1 METRNWSAWVDLEP
15 PGPKQLHVIGEV
27 RVGTPTTKAL
37 LRAHLPP
44 RIDPKFLLLN
54 LVIEPHGGPDVMS
67 WVKTCYEQ
75 VLKPKDTEPTS
86 VEILAG
92 GKSVA
97 TVPVKEAH

>member
-1 METRNWSAWVDLEP
+1 LSHQVQ
-15 PGPKQLHVIGEV
+15 KQLHVIGEV

-37 LRAHLPP
+37 LRSHVPP
-44 RIDPKFLLLN
+44 GIDPKVLLLD
-54 LVIEPHGGPDVMS
+54 LVIEPHGGPDVMC
-67 WVKTCYEQ
+67 WVKTRYEQ
-75 VLKPKDTEPTS
+75 VSKAKDTAPTS